1 MPTPAFGGIN
11 APAGLLVV
19 IQFAVLKAGAAQT
32 INSPMTASF
41 TATMKV
47 LTRADS
53 RIPTTSNAVITTMIM
68 TAGTFRMAPVDDHA
82 CCAASNENGDD
93 TNRSGRTRPK
103 SLTKLTT
110 YPDQPMETAIAPT
123 AYSRIRSQPMI
134 QAISSPSVA

>member
-19 IQFAVLKAGAAQT
+19 TQFAVLKAGAAQT
-32 INSPMTASF
+32 IKSPITASF
-41 TATMKV
+41 TATMTV
-47 LTRADS
+47 LTRANS
-53 RIPTTSNAVITTMIM
+53 RMPTTSNAVIITMISI
-68 TAGTFRMAPVDDHA
+68 ARTFRMAPVDDHA
-82 CCAASNENGDD
+82 RCAASNENGDD
-93 TNRSGRTRPK
+93 TNRAGMMRPK
-103 SLTKLTT
+103 SLAKLTT